1 MKNNSF
7 LKYGL
12 RLAIVLLISMT
23 SGIANAQTEEVKN
36 PGQFLFPEFTKT
48 VVAMKSGKDLIMMI
62 NYNIVTEKMVFLQ
75 KNEIYDMFN
84 YDQVDTVYLQGR
96 KFIPIYKVFYEMALE
111 GPVVFLIQH
120 KGKIQPPPKPA
131 AFGGTSEVS
140 SSTYIS
146 NMQLGTDVYRLKTEG
161 DLIIRPETIYWLRIK
176 DKYSDFVSERQFL
189 DIFPENRSA
198 LKKYLNQNKISFSR
212 QEDVVKL
219 VTYLNTLLK

>member
-1 MKNNSF
+1 MKKKSF
-7 LKYGL
+7 FVFS
-12 RLAIVLLISMT
+12 RLLAAAIMILIM
-23 SGIANAQTEEVKN
+23 SGILNGQTEELKN

-48 VVAMKSGKDLIMMI
+48 VVAMKAGKDLLMMV

-96 KFIPIYKVFYEMALE
+96 KFVPIYKVFYEVVVE
-111 GPVVFLIQH
+111 GPAILLIQH

-146 NMQLGTDVYRLKTEG
+146 NMQMGTDVYRLKTEA
-161 DLIIRPETIYWLRIK
+161 DLVIRPETVYWLRIK
-176 DKYSDFVSERQFL
+176 DKYNDFISEKQFL
-189 DIFPENRSA
+189 EILPA
-198 LKKYLNQNKISFSR
+198 YKQQLKKYINQNKIGFNR
-212 QEDVVKL
+212 QPDVVKL
-219 VTYLNTLLK
+219 VTYLNTLIN